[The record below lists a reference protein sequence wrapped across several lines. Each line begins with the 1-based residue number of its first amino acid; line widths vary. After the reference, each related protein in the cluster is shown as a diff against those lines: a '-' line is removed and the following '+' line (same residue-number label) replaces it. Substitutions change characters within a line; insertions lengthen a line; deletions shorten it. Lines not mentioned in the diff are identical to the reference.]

1 MLDPALG
8 MDLRFKSGV
17 MRCLSCGGEMAATA
31 SVPDG
36 ALAGFEHRTFTCAP
50 CGVTECRL
58 LLSRDLPPLPQPQP
72 EPSSAATTPPAE
84 ETTPPAE
91 ETTPPAEEATP
102 AEAGC
107 AGPPLPALPEEEE
120 VHEEPAPAPMLVPAA
135 AWTRAV
141 EKLRHH
147 EADLSQRAQEAKK
160 ASWNYRFDQVW
171 QRLVPDSP
179 QFSRA
184 NGANQKAY
192 RHTWSPQTA
201 ARSVIPRRRPVV
213 ELPVVK
219 SSPEQIQKFNE
230 FWDGLLSRELPVPAS
245 RGSSLA
251 PLPRS
256 VSLVPVES
264 AQGASAA
271 TRVILL
277 LRRMHSGRMA
287 A

>member
-1 MLDPALG
+1 MLDAALG

-17 MRCLSCGGEMAATA
+17 MRCLSCGGEMAVTA
-31 SVPDG
+31 VAPDG

-50 CGVTECRL
+50 CGVTERRL
-58 LLSRDLPPLPQPQP
+58 LLSRDQPPAPQP
-72 EPSSAATTPPAE
+72 EPQPASAANVSSAE
-84 ETTPPAE
+84 D
-91 ETTPPAEEATP
+91 EAP
-102 AEAGC
+102 AEAESADHC
-107 AGPPLPALPEEEE
+107 APALPVGN
-120 VHEEPAPAPMLVPAA
+120 VHEEPEPAPVLVPAA

-184 NGANQKAY
+184 NGANPKAY

-230 FWDGLLSRELPVPAS
+230 FWDGLLSRQLPVPAS
-245 RGSSLA
+245 NGTSVA

-256 VSLVPVES
+256 VSLVPVEP
-264 AQGASAA
+264 ARGASAA
-271 TRVILL
+271 TRAILL
-277 LRRMHSGRMA
+277 LRRMYSGRMA